1 MAQDGEGRPGVKAK
15 ILPGNPTDDVHVLSY
30 TLQRNGSDW
39 QAIDVGM
46 GGFVSFAAVKQTELR
61 AVLWSKGAL
70 ALRNRPQELATELAD
85 KPAPRTSGK
94 IRRSISARTSYPPAA
109 ATAMCRGRCI
119 RQGTNARGILNTTKI
134 ASQPL
139 AARQTISGRSCDTPG
154 YR

>member
-61 AVLWSKGAL
+61 AVLWSKAAL

-85 KPAPRTSGK
+85 KPAPGTSGK

-109 ATAMCRGRCI
+109 ATAMCRGRWHPSGHERSRDPEYDEDSVTAI
-119 RQGTNARGILNTTKI
+119 SR
-134 ASQPL
+134 
-139 AARQTISGRSCDTPG
+139 AANYIG
-154 YR
+154 